1 MKYLRTVLLVVAA
14 AALARAQVPAF
25 GWCPDYLTKADFDME
40 KYLGVW
46 YEAERYV
53 NVLEAGSRCVKTEY
67 TMAKDGRILVSNE
80 IQNRLTGIKRILAG
94 EIRSIVKGTEAKLN
108 VKYSQ
113 LPYPVETSYTVLD
126 TDYDNYAVVWSCSG
140 LGLFNTQNAW
150 VMTRERNPSVTTLQK
165 AYAVLDK
172 YKIGRTFFVK
182 TDQTEC
188 HIAEP
193 ADAENSVD
201 KQEDEA
207 GKSALGVAAAEGV
220 EPVAPAVEVPA
231 KPVDKVEDN
240 VRKEVVEPAVAA
252 SEKVEAVPEKVEKV
266 EKPVEIAKPH

>member
-207 GKSALGVAAAEGV
+207 GKSALGVAVAEGV